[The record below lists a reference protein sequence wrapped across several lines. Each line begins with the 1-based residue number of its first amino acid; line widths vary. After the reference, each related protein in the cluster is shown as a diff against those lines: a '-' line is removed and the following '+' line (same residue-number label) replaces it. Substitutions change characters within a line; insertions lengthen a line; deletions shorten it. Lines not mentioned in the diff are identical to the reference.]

1 MARGSL
7 DHYILTIAVEDY
19 FHVAALRGAVR
30 DAHWSRLE
38 PRLERNLD
46 ATLDLLARHG
56 AKATFFVFGRIAE
69 TEPEL
74 VRRIADAGHEVASR
88 GYWPRAT
95 TGICKDEFLEDLHRA
110 RKAIEEAGGNRVIG
124 FRSATWIGASEL
136 WKLDV
141 LAEEGYVYDAS
152 INPRLWSFAGHPEC
166 DGIYSHRRGER
177 TLWEFPVAT
186 VGPRWLRLPVTG
198 GNYIR
203 QIPHGLLRPLVA
215 HAARRAR
222 LPLVFYF
229 MPWEL
234 DSDQP
239 QIQGLSSLQRL
250 RHYRN
255 LGKARWVMS
264 DYLSRHRFVGIA
276 DHLGLAYPPLE
287 PRAPLSPDASG
298 RTLVTSGEPVTLVIP
313 IYNEEKN
320 VAYLRRTLREFRA
333 RLAGRYRVHLMLVD
347 DCSKD
352 GTAAELQRQFGKAS
366 DCRIVRHD
374 TNRGVAAAIM
384 TGIREAQTELVC
396 SIDCDCSYDP
406 AVLESMLPLARTA
419 DLVTASPYH
428 PEGRVRNVPGWR
440 LFLSKSLSR
449 LYSAVL
455 RERIFTYTSCCR
467 VYRRERMLGLEL
479 RHGGF
484 LGTAEML
491 IRTKLLGGRIVE
503 VPATLESRLLGE
515 SKMKV
520 ARTIGG
526 HLGLLSELLR
536 RGDA

>member
-1 MARGSL
+1 LLS
-7 DHYILTIAVEDY
+7 HHVLTIAVEDY

-46 ATLDLLARHG
+46 ATLALLARFS
-56 AKATFFVFGRIAE
+56 ARATFFVFGRIAE
-69 TEPEL
+69 TQPEL
-74 VRRIADAGHEVASR
+74 VRRIAEAGHEVASR

-95 TGICKDEFLEDLHRA
+95 AGMSRAEFLEDLHRA
-110 RKAIEEAGGNRVIG
+110 RRALEAAGANRILG
-124 FRSATWIGASEL
+124 FRSPTWIGTGEL

-141 LAEEGYVYDAS
+141 LAEEGYLYDAS

-166 DGIYSHRRGER
+166 DGVYAHRRR
-177 TLWEFPVAT
+177 ALTLWEFPVST
-186 VGPRWLRLPVTG
+186 VGPRWLRLPISG

-203 QIPHGLLRPLVA
+203 QIPHALLKPLIA
-215 HAARRAR
+215 QATRRTTT
-222 LPLVFYF
+222 PLVFYF

-239 QIQGLSSLQRL
+239 HIQGISALQRL

-255 LGKARWVMS
+255 LGTARGLIE
-264 DYLSRHRFVGIA
+264 DYLGRHRFVGIA
-276 DHLGLAYPPLE
+276 DHLALAHPPLE
-287 PRAPLSPDASG
+287 PTTQLSSNGSHPSLLA
-298 RTLVTSGEPVTLVIP
+298 SGEPVTLVIP

-320 VAYLRRTLREFRA
+320 VAYLRRTLKEFRA
-333 RLAGRYRVHLMLVD
+333 RLAGKYRVHLLLVD
-347 DCSKD
+347 DGSTD
-352 GTAAELQRQFGKAS
+352 GTREALQREFGGAS
-366 DCRIVRHD
+366 DCRIVLHD
-374 TNRGVAAAIM
+374 ENRGVAAAIM

-406 AVLESMLPLARTA
+406 AVLESMLPLASTA

-428 PEGRVRNVPGWR
+428 PQGRVRNVPGWR

-449 LYSAVL
+449 LYSTVL

-467 VYRRERMLGLEL
+467 VYRRSRMLGLEL
-479 RHGGF
+479 SNGGF

-491 IRTKLLGGRIVE
+491 IRLKVSGGRIAE

-515 SKMKV
+515 SKMKIV
-520 ARTIGG
+520 RTIGG
-526 HLGLLSELLR
+526 HLGLLARLV
-536 RGDA
+536 RGRMSS